1 MFNFFQQV
9 AKLSN
14 VYRWSGTWCIEKES
28 VKSHSYDVV
37 VLSHL
42 FALELQKTQP
52 VNIERV
58 VLYATYHDIS
68 ETLTSDLPNPVKYMN
83 PEIEQ
88 AFKNV
93 EEVAERQ
100 MMDMLPADMKKQF
113 EESVF
118 ENITP
123 EEKRIVKAAD
133 IASAYFKT
141 CQEISRG
148 NADFFPVKENLDEIV
163 ENFGLSVLQE
173 FCKQIKSNPRTR

>member
-1 MFNFFQQV
+1 MFSFFEQV

-14 VYRWSGTWCIEKES
+14 VFRWSGTWCVEKES

-42 FALELQKTQP
+42 FALEMNKTQNL
-52 VNIERV
+52 NIQRV

-100 MMDMLPADMKKQF
+100 MLDMLPEDLKADF
-113 EESVF
+113 YDGVF
-118 ENITP
+118 ANITP
-123 EEKRIVKAAD
+123 EEKRVVKAAD

-148 NADFFPVKENLDEIV
+148 NADFAPVKSNLDRIV
-163 ENFGLSVLQE
+163 ENYGMDVLTS
-173 FCKQIKSNPRTR
+173 FCHAISSTIR